1 MNSRLRHLAPIL
13 AVVLAA
19 VVLRAP
25 RSAAAQEPAAAAP
38 ASSQPA
44 PSASPPSTPPAPA
57 APPASAPASPA
68 AGAPAP
74 AAPPAP
80 APAAAPAPASLPL
93 APTPPP
99 SAADLARAK
108 ESFKAGA
115 AAYAAGEYLAAIQ
128 ALEAAYSLTPLPA
141 IAFSLAQAER
151 RQYFVSRQREHLT
164 RSIALFRRYIDEV
177 PSGGRRTD
185 ALDALQQLEPI
196 AAKLEPTETAPS
208 QPAPERHTRLIIFS
222 EAPGAR
228 IAVDGEFRS
237 SSPAI
242 VEVTPGKHQ
251 VKVEALGF
259 SPVQREVTAIAGEL
273 VPVSVALAALPSR
286 LLLSTPPDADVYI
299 DGVFASQGGEQLAL
313 ELPSGS
319 HRVSVTQNGH
329 RVVSRVI
336 QVDRGETQVHGFSLE
351 PTSQRRASHALFIGG
366 AAAAAAGGA
375 LSYLAVRSQE
385 SAQEFLE
392 LVEQRNVSVAE
403 RVRYDA
409 DVTQRNRYR
418 WLAGA
423 SFGASLG
430 MLITGLF
437 LHELDE
443 PGPED
448 LYGPSPTGSPPA
460 AGERRPASP
469 GFDVSAVVSPDLWGA
484 TLRAEF

>member
-1 MNSRLRHLAPIL
+1 MNSRLRHLSRILAAL
-13 AVVLAA
+13 AVVMLG
-19 VVLRAP
+19 AP
-25 RSAAAQEPAAAAP
+25 RRAAAQE
-38 ASSQPA
+38 
-44 PSASPPSTPPAPA
+44 T
-57 APPASAPASPA
+57 
-68 AGAPAP
+68 APAP
-74 AAPPAP
+74 AAPAAEAPSAQTPAPGPTPAP
-80 APAAAPAPASLPL
+80 APAAAATPAPETLP
-93 APTPPP
+93 PTPPSP
-99 SAADLARAK
+99 TSAADLARAK

-128 ALEAAYSLTPLPA
+128 ALEAAYTLTPLPA
-141 IAFSLAQAER
+141 IAFSLGQAER
-151 RQYFVSRQREHLT
+151 RQYFVTRQRDHLA
-164 RSIALFRRYIDEV
+164 RSIALFRRYIEEV

-185 ALDALQQLEPI
+185 ALDALAQLEPI
-196 AAKLEPTETAPS
+196 AAKLETAEPAPS

-222 EAPGAR
+222 EAPGAH
-228 IAVDGEFRS
+228 IAVDGELHS
-237 SSPAI
+237 SSPAV

-251 VKVEALGF
+251 VRVEARGF
-259 SPVQREVTAIAGEL
+259 GAVQREVTAIAGEL
-273 VPVSVALAALPSR
+273 VPVSVALAPLPSR
-286 LLLSTPPDADVYI
+286 LLLSTPPEADVYI

-319 HRVSVTQNGH
+319 HRISVTQNGH
-329 RVVSRVI
+329 RVVSRAI
-336 QVDRGETQVHGFSLE
+336 QIERGETQSHGFSLE
-351 PTSQRRASHALFIGG
+351 ATSQRRASHALFIGG
-366 AAAAAAGGA
+366 AATAAAGGA
-375 LSYLAVRSQE
+375 FTYLALRSQQ

-403 RVRYDA
+403 QVRYGA

-443 PGPED
+443 PEPED
-448 LYGPSPTGSPPA
+448 LYGPSRASSPRPSE
-460 AGERRPASP
+460 ERRPAST